1 VNGLFSKAFVGYL
14 GARIA
19 IGIANTMLTVAL
31 GWHLYEITG
40 DPWSLALVG
49 LMQIIPVY
57 VFFFVSGY
65 VIDRFPRVLVVRV
78 CAIVETIAVVGIAQ
92 LLSQE

>member
-1 VNGLFSKAFVGYL
+1 MSGLFSRAFVGYL

-19 IGIANTMLTVAL
+19 IGVANTMLTVAL

-49 LMQIIPVY
+49 LMQIIPVT
-57 VFFFVSGY
+57 GL
-65 VIDRFPRVLVVRV
+65 IADRFFQRPRLIVVI
-78 CAIVETIAVVGIAQ
+78 ASTIGVGMVAFTFLQALRGQPFI
-92 LLSQE
+92 